1 MVFSNASS
9 MELVS
14 NRDVRTLLFCRISK
28 NNQVRDKIRAEDVR
42 SHCKL
47 YEEIRNLKLSGNPN
61 ASETFFALGSFD
73 ALHVYKS
80 PIDANEP
87 TWFQQ
92 VYEEKQ
98 RIVKNIR
105 TDIVY
110 HQMHLVNNK
119 DSSDFWTD
127 EAKKMPFFLVTC
139 IYGVQHTKPED
150 TPSPEAQLAY
160 ANTSTY
166 CSSYEAVIGEFLNKQ
181 NIDKTKIKYVVYN
194 GISISDVIVLWR
206 ASELS
211 EILDLIPRIELTGNA
226 RKTLSTISF
235 SLGKEGRIRQEV
247 YDSLERMEP
256 KYKLSLSIRGAI
268 RSPAGFVSVRKQL
281 EKILINCQSYQNFGL
296 NDFTIEAEVTGA
308 VIKNLLKLYMDHHDG
323 ISDCCW
329 EIHTDLRR
337 KDPNFPWSNAGPKYP
352 TSILF
357 KEYDRFLRI
366 SDSLNL
372 DKYPWYHSLREL
384 YATNSN
390 IDRNPV
396 LHGPSYLVYHTL
408 RILNDYISGE
418 VKDFCKKES
427 IKSLLL
433 LSERKL
439 LRFVRSWDQL
449 TEQIIRNDDVILG
462 GRNNSHTVHIS
473 LPESALD
480 FYHAFI
486 RAIVAF
492 LVQCDHDRNRKPQ
505 KFEYD
510 FLLVP
515 DINTRFSFSQIFVTS
530 TDQKPLLRED
540 EKPQIWPERQAYLLN
555 IPLDSVFSPMDILIP
570 VTHECMHCF
579 GDVLRKRRLRRQYM
593 AVFIATN
600 LISAMNFGGSNYR
613 ILHKHI
619 SKVVYGNVNG
629 YASFYLDRAAIEMES
644 NAKSLLGIEGSKR
657 IIDKL
662 PSAYFLFSDSA
673 LQSSKKISESQ
684 AENSGKRYS
693 SIEAVV
699 RVGKY
704 FFKECYADAM
714 TMALLDLDPCEYLK
728 QFRKE
733 IILFDFDNNSGL
745 SENLFHAKAKDN
757 MGAISIIVQR
767 IAIVL
772 AVWEKKKNDFSRF
785 SHKTFPQIIDE
796 IYQWIGD
803 ETDKVYQYEK
813 TYRLFAEGIEI
824 VYYSLVD
831 GDKNLEWNQGSGLFM
846 GMTSV
851 RDLLVNFLDV
861 CSPPAALKCVQD
873 YLETTIDEF
882 CKIRTER
889 DHRDESPF
897 ILAKDFDSIIR
908 QGNMFGKRFYEYI
921 RDYHKEIR
929 DCISK

>member
-1 MVFSNASS
+1 MEFPNTSGI
-9 MELVS
+9 ELVS

-42 SHCKL
+42 NHCKL
-47 YEEIRNLKLSGNPN
+47 YEEIRNLKLSKDPT

-73 ALHVYKS
+73 ALHVYRS
-80 PIDANEP
+80 PIDADEP

-92 VYEEKQ
+92 VYEDKQ

-247 YDSLERMEP
+247 YDSLDRMSP

-296 NDFTIEAEVTGA
+296 NDFTIEAEVNGA

-337 KDPNFPWSNAGPKYP
+337 KDPDFPWSNEGPQYP

-366 SDSLNL
+366 SDSLDL
-372 DKYPWYHSLREL
+372 DRYPWYHSLREL

-408 RILNDYISGE
+408 RIINDYISGQ
-418 VKDFCKKES
+418 VKDFKKEEN
-427 IKSLLL
+427 IKALLL

-462 GRNNSHTVHIS
+462 GRSNSHTVHIS

-492 LVQCDHDRNRKPQ
+492 LVQCDDEKDRKPNN
-505 KFEYD
+505 FEYD

-515 DINTRFSFSQIFVTS
+515 DINARFSFSQIFVTS
-530 TDQKPLLRED
+530 TDQKPPLREN

-579 GDVLRKRRLRRQYM
+579 GDVLRKRRLRRQYL

-600 LISAMNFGGSNYR
+600 LISAMNFCGSNYR

-619 SKVVYGNVNG
+619 SKLVYGKANG
-629 YASFYLDRAAIEMES
+629 YSSFYLDRAALEMEI

-657 IIDKL
+657 IVDKL

-684 AENSGKRYS
+684 AKDTGKRYS
-693 SIEAVV
+693 SIETIVN
-699 RVGKY
+699 VGKY

-714 TMALLDLDPCEYLK
+714 TMALLDLDPSEYLK
-728 QFRKE
+728 QFRNE
-733 IILFDFDNNSGL
+733 IILFDFDNNGGL
-745 SENLFHAKAKDN
+745 NYNLFLAKAKDN
-757 MGAISIIVQR
+757 IGAISIIVQR

-772 AVWEKKKNDFSRF
+772 AVWDKKKNNFSRF
-785 SHKTFPQIIDE
+785 SNKTVPQIIDQ
-796 IYQWIGD
+796 IYQWGSDDPNKI
-803 ETDKVYQYEK
+803 YQYEQ
-813 TYRLFAEGIEI
+813 TYRLFAEGINI
-824 VYYSLVD
+824 VYNSLVD
-831 GDKNLEWNQGSGLFM
+831 RDRNLEWNQGNGLFS
-846 GMTSV
+846 GMTGIK
-851 RDLLVNFLDV
+851 DLLFAFLDA

-882 CKIRTER
+882 CEVCAEKDQRG
-889 DHRDESPF
+889 ESPMT
-897 ILAKDFDSIIR
+897 LAKDFDLIIR

-921 RDYHKEIR
+921 RGYHKEIR
-929 DCISK
+929 DINK